1 MRASILGRELEIKV
15 SLDCP
20 TCFEKLHIEVES
32 GDSKQLTLDL
42 IKGRSFTY
50 VDIGGDMHVAEFSSF
65 EDNEIVAKLD
75 WPTTNVKHS
84 AHVTSEIHVSVV
96 DVVRAKILETMQ

>member
-20 TCFEKLHIEVES
+20 TCFEKLHIEVTSES
-32 GDSKQLTLDL
+32 KSMALDL
-42 IKGRSFTY
+42 IRGRSFTY
-50 VDIGGDMHVAEFSSF
+50 VDAGGDTHVAEFSSF
-65 EDNEIVAKLD
+65 EDDEIVAKLA
-75 WPTTNVKHS
+75 WPTTDVKHS